1 MTGHDDGGTPELS
14 ATELSQR
21 LEAGQPLTLVDVRE
35 RVEKQIADLPE
46 VGQLR
51 IPMGELGA
59 RLNELAEIDGPVILY
74 CRSGSRS
81 GRATVALRARG
92 FDNIWN
98 LKGGLLAWKD
108 EVDPSIQAY

>member
-1 MTGHDDGGTPELS
+1 VPAIS
-14 ATELSQR
+14 ATELNER
-21 LEAGQPLTLVDVRE
+21 LQAGQPLTLVDVRE
-35 RVEKQIADLPE
+35 PYEKQIADLPE

-59 RLNELAEIDGPVILY
+59 RLNELAEIEGPVILY

-98 LKGGLLAWKD
+98 LQGGLLAWKD
-108 EVDPSIQAY
+108 EVDPSIQEY

>member
-1 MTGHDDGGTPELS
+1 LKDDEGGLPEVT
-14 ATELSQR
+14 ATELNQR
-21 LEAGQPLTLVDVRE
+21 LQAEQPLTLVDVRE
-35 RVEKQIADLPE
+35 PYEKQIADLPE

-51 IPMGELGA
+51 IPMGELGM
-59 RLNELAEIDGPVILY
+59 RLEDLAAIEGPVILY

-81 GRATVALRARG
+81 GRATIALRARG

-108 EVDPSIQAY
+108 EVDPSIQEY